1 MQRAETAVRKTLI
14 DGVYNY
20 ATSTPQRVPFSDLYN
35 VSDGTQHGFA
45 ARPVQ
50 GGMFALLTRTTNK

>member
-1 MQRAETAVRKTLI
+1 LI
-14 DGVYNY
+14 DGVYDY

-35 VSDGTQHGFA
+35 VSDGTQNGFS

-50 GGMFALLTRTTNK
+50 GGMFALLARTTNK